1 MTENSVN
8 PPRDPAAAPL
18 LELRAGAPGCTCFKL
33 RSLSRRVTQLYDQFL
48 APSGLR
54 VTQYSLI
61 AHARRRG
68 EAVAPT
74 VSELAQA
81 LVTDRTTLTRNLR
94 PLVEAGLVAV
104 GNGADARSK
113 AVTVTAAGEAAYQ
126 GARPL
131 WRLAQARMDQLAGV
145 ERLNDL
151 HVLIEA
157 ILPRFGVAHEV

>member
-1 MTENSVN
+1 MVANPVNSRREHSAASPVE
-8 PPRDPAAAPL
+8 PRA
-18 LELRAGAPGCTCFKL
+18 RVSGCTCFKL
-33 RSLSRRVTQLYDQFL
+33 RSLSRRVTQLYDQCL

-81 LVTDRTTLTRNLR
+81 LATDRTTLTRNLR
-94 PLVEAGLVAV
+94 PLVEAGLIAV

-113 AVTVTAAGEAAYQ
+113 AVTVTAAGEAAYH

-131 WRLAQARMDQLAGV
+131 WRLAQARMDQLAGAQ
-145 ERLNDL
+145 RLNEL
-151 HVLIEA
+151 HLLIEA
-157 ILPRFGVAHEV
+157 ILPRFGFAHEA

>member
-1 MTENSVN
+1 MTAKSVN
-8 PPRDPAAAPL
+8 PPRKTSATSL
-18 LELRAGAPGCTCFKL
+18 IELRAGAPGCTCFKL
-33 RSLSRRVTQLYDQFL
+33 RSLSRRVTQLYDQCL

-81 LVTDRTTLTRNLR
+81 LATDRTTLTRNLR
-94 PLVEAGLVAV
+94 PLVDAGLIAV

-131 WRLAQARMDQLAGV
+131 WRLAQARMDQLAGA

-151 HVLIEA
+151 HLLIEA
-157 ILPRFGVAHEV
+157 ILPRFGMAQEV